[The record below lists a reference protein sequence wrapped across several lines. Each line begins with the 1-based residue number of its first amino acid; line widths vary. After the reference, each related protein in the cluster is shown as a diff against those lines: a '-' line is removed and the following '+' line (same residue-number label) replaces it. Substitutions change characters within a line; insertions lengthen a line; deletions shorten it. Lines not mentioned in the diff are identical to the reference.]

1 VSKNSVPVVP
11 ETLRLPA
18 TKVKIAWHKL
28 FKSTW
33 NDFNTQFKR
42 LLENLRRHRHAI
54 ENQASLI
61 EIEQNQL
68 SREAQEKQDRQS
80 QAFSIIGKLSP
91 ANMILDQEIFQRC
104 WSKNPDFGNWL
115 FDQDKLKAWLDSTNT
130 DAAIL
135 WLRGIPG
142 AG

>member
-1 VSKNSVPVVP
+1 
-11 ETLRLPA
+11 
-18 TKVKIAWHKL
+18 
-28 FKSTW
+28 
-33 NDFNTQFKR
+33 
-42 LLENLRRHRHAI
+42 
-54 ENQASLI
+54 LI